1 MTETARQIPISPA
14 AQSALDRLRAQHGRL
29 VLHVTG
35 GCCDAGTPLCLAEGD
50 IILGQRDQLQG
61 VCDGVPL
68 YRMGDDADQ
77 CPMSLELDVE
87 PGRAV
92 GFSLDIGDG
101 TRFVLKG

>member
-1 MTETARQIPISPA
+1 MTSPRQIPISPA
-14 AQSALDRLRAQHGRL
+14 AHAALDQLRARHGRL

-35 GCCDAGTPLCLAEGD
+35 GCCDAGTPLCLAEGE
-50 IILGQRDQLQG
+50 IILGQRDLLQG

-68 YRMGDDADQ
+68 YRMGDEAVE
-77 CPMSLELDVE
+77 CPVSLALDVE